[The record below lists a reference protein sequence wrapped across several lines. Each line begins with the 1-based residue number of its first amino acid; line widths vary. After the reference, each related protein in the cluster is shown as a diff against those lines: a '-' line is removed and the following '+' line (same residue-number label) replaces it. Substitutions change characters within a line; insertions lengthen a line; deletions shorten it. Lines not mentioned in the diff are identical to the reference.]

1 MAPKKNKKNQDDDE
15 LDRKF
20 EQKQALLNQ
29 NQQKLN
35 QENDELEED
44 LTQKKNIFEQIKQI
58 NNDTQNQKKKKE
70 KQQKEQQQ
78 QQQPSQQEK
87 TKEQPKKKQQ
97 QEKKIQK
104 EEKEEEENYQQE
116 DLDDSDQEEIE
127 QENLSDSD
135 SENEQKQDQK
145 KESETA
151 KKEKVDKKKL
161 KKEKEAAEKEKK
173 AARKE
178 KQKDEPDQE
187 LFKSNPKDESY
198 CDPLVVIFFVATLA
212 LMFVFKYYGDNYRR
226 YSYQETSDNL
236 YGILEVESSASAQE
250 IKNSYKR
257 LANIWH
263 PDKNPNCGESCI
275 DKFYKITEAW
285 KVLGNAQ
292 KRENYDSTN
301 GVLQQIKSKA
311 ITLNEYNYDQ
321 LVMQSTDVWIIQ
333 IYMNG
338 DDSCKRMSPFWE
350 TIINTYGHIV
360 KFGRVNAEID
370 YKLVQRLPIP
380 SRIFPTIFSFS
391 HYDSPQL
398 ATFSSYNIEA
408 ELAKFVQ
415 KSVISK
421 LIQIKQEQASQLYK
435 EMSKFEPNKKIDI
448 VYLFQLDRIPIEF
461 KYAALQNYKE
471 FNFYTNAYGQSS
483 SIQSSFQTSKNFI
496 VFINDEEKQV
506 RNKYEFEFGRKFNAE
521 KFYKILNYL
530 NFRATPEISKENFKY
545 YCKNQQTRLDEE
557 SEFEN
562 DYQTLCIFLFKQSP
576 YFDKFLESANKY
588 RKQYKSQSI
597 EKFTSGERIFDNF
610 HNIQFVVI
618 DLNKHWKF
626 RNTLEAYLQDPK
638 HNHPLKQL
646 HAAAFLEENKK
657 IALLNNINEF
667 DDWILDLQDNIV
679 DFEYLNDYLSSQDE
693 SSLFQFS
700 QDTPL
705 KMLLRSL
712 KNNAIDYKTVMTVI
726 LGFVALLFKYNA
738 HIALYST
745 ITLLFVSVTSLSIFE
760 TYEEFLYQK

>member
-1 MAPKKNKKNQDDDE
+1 MPPKKNKKNQNDDVE
-15 LDRKF
+15 LDKKF

-29 NQQKLN
+29 AQQKLN
-35 QENDELEED
+35 QENDEPEED
-44 LTQKKNIFEQIKQI
+44 LTQKKNIFEQIKHV
-58 NNDTQNQKKKKE
+58 NSDAQNQKKKKE
-70 KQQKEQQQ
+70 KQQKEQQ
-78 QQQPSQQEK
+78 PSEQEK

-97 QEKKIQK
+97 QEKQIK
-104 EEKEEEENYQQE
+104 KEEEKDEKEQ

-127 QENLSDSD
+127 QENLSESD
-135 SENEQKQDQK
+135 SENEQKQDK
-145 KESETA
+145 KKQPEAT

-161 KKEKEAAEKEKK
+161 KQEKEAAEKEKK
-173 AARKE
+173 EARKE
-178 KQKDEPDQE
+178 KKKDEPDQE

-198 CDPLVVIFFVATLA
+198 CDPLVVIFFLATIS

-226 YSYQETSDNL
+226 YSFSETSDNL

-250 IKNSYKR
+250 LRNSYKR
-257 LANIWH
+257 LANLWH
-263 PDKNPNCGESCI
+263 PDKNPNCGESCKE
-275 DKFYKITEAW
+275 KFYKITEAW

-292 KRENYDSTN
+292 KRENYDSTH

-321 LVMQSTDVWIIQ
+321 LVLQSTDVWIIQ

-338 DDSCKRMSPFWE
+338 DDACKRMSPFWE
-350 TIINTYGHIV
+350 TTINTYGHIV
-360 KFGRVNAEID
+360 KFGRINAEID

-391 HYDSPQL
+391 HYNAPQL
-398 ATFSSYNIEA
+398 VTFSTHNIEA

-415 KSVISK
+415 KSVVSK
-421 LIQIKQEQASQLYK
+421 LIQIKQEQAQQLYK

-483 SIQSSFQTSKNFI
+483 SIQQSFQTSKNFI

-506 RNKYEFEFGRKFNAE
+506 RNKYEFEVGRKFNAE

-545 YCKNQQTRLDEE
+545 YCKNQQTNLNEE
-557 SEFEN
+557 SELEN

-576 YFDKFLESANKY
+576 HFDKFLESANKY

-597 EKFTSGERIFDNF
+597 EKFSTGERIFDNF
-610 HNIQFVVI
+610 HNIQFVIV

-626 RNTLEAYLQDPK
+626 RNALEAYLQDPK
-638 HNHPLKQL
+638 YNHPLKSL

-679 DFEYLNDYLSSQDE
+679 DFEYLNDYLPSQDE

-705 KMLLRSL
+705 KMLLRSI
-712 KNNAIDYKTVMTVI
+712 KNNAIDYKTIMTVI
-726 LGFVALLFKYNA
+726 LGFITLLFKYNA
-738 HIALYST
+738 HIAVYTT
-745 ITLLFVSVTSLSIFE
+745 ITLLFVSVSALSIFE